1 MNRDEY
7 QAKKEARIERLRRA
21 ADNADQESRSRLDA
35 ADKAASAI
43 PFGQP
48 ILVGHHSEGRDR
60 RYRERIQTNIRKGL
74 DAKDKAAD
82 LRRRAGAAENNRTI
96 FSDDPDATEKL
107 VAKIV
112 RLEQRQEMMKKANR
126 LVRKENQDELAEMG
140 FSEAVIAGL
149 LTPDFCGRVGF
160 PSYMLTNNN
169 ANIRR
174 MKKRVVHIAAHAD
187 DETTEIE
194 IGPVRIVDDVDANRL
209 QVFFPDK
216 PTAEVRAQ
224 LKQSGFRWA
233 PSIGAWQ
240 RHRSNQANYESHRI
254 VKKFYTDL

>member
-7 QAKKEARIERLRRA
+7 QAKKEARIKRLRRA
-21 ADNADQESRSRLDA
+21 ADNADRESRSRLDA

-48 ILVGHHSEGRDR
+48 ILVGHHSEGKDR

-74 DAKDKAAD
+74 DAQGKATD
-82 LRRRAGAAENNRTI
+82 LRRRADAAENNRTI

-107 VAKIV
+107 EARVV

-126 LVRKENQDELAEMG
+126 LVRKEDRDELAEMG
-140 FSEAVIAGL
+140 FSETVITGL
-149 LTPDFCGRVGF
+149 LTPDLCGRVGF

-174 MKKRVVHIAAHAD
+174 MKKRIAHIAAHAD

-209 QVFFPDK
+209 QIFFPDK
-216 PTAEVRAQ
+216 PATEIRTALKRA
-224 LKQSGFRWA
+224 GFRWA

-240 RHRSNQANYESHRI
+240 RHRGNQANYESRRI
-254 VKKFYTDL
+254 VEKFYSDL